1 MKTFKIKY
9 STDELLEKTMDLI
22 FLAMKVVD
30 IISLSLPKSLPVRQN
45 KWMKNS
51 TDDKYYAVNN

>member
-30 IISLSLPKSLPVRQN
+30 IISRSLPKSLPVRQN